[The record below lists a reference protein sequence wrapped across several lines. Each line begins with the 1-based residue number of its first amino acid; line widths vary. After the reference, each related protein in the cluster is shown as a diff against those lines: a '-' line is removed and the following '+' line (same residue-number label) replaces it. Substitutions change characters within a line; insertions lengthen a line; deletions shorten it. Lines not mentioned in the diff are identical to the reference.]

1 MGVLNAIHLR
11 TLREV
16 ARQQSFSRAAR
27 TLHLSQPAVS
37 HHVRQLE
44 ETVGARLLERV
55 GKRAYPTPLGSRV
68 LEHAERALA
77 ELVAAREAAT
87 ASPVRLT
94 GRVRIG
100 TGATASIHLLPPLL
114 KRLHRRYPGI
124 DLVVVTGNSEEMAVS
139 LMDNALD
146 VGVLTL
152 PVRGRALSVWPFF
165 VDRLVAIAPA
175 RTERGPMTP
184 ARLARHPL
192 ILYERGGTSRTIID
206 TWFRRA
212 DVTPRV
218 AMELG
223 SVETIKRLVE
233 AGLGLSVGSAISV
246 REEVRA
252 GRLRAHPLVPR
263 LDRTLGVVLR
273 RDKPRSPALDV
284 VVEAFRRFGATS
296 PAPAGRGTR
305 SSSPTRP
312 WPGFRGSD
320 RRS

>member
-16 ARQQSFSRAAR
+16 ARQESFSRAAR

-44 ETVGARLLERV
+44 ETLGARLLDRV
-55 GKRAYPTPLGSRV
+55 GKRAYPTPLGARV

-77 ELVAAREAAT
+77 ELTAARDAAT
-87 ASPVRLT
+87 TLPTQIT

-124 DLVVVTGNSEEMAVS
+124 DLVVVTGNSEQMAVS

-146 VGVLTL
+146 IGVLTL
-152 PVRGRALSVWPFF
+152 PVRGRALSVWPIF
-165 VDRLVAIAPA
+165 VDRLVAIAPP
-175 RTERGPMTP
+175 TSERGPMTP
-184 ARLARHPL
+184 ARLSRGPL

-206 TWFRRA
+206 AWFRRA
-212 DVTPRV
+212 GVTPRV

-233 AGLGLSVGSAISV
+233 AGLGLSIGSAISV
-246 REEVRA
+246 RAEVRA
-252 GRLRAHPLVPR
+252 GRLRSHPLVPR
-263 LDRTLGVVLR
+263 LDRKLGVVLR
-273 RDKPRSPALDV
+273 RDKPRSPALEV
-284 VVEAFRRFGATS
+284 VVDAFKRLGA
-296 PAPAGRGTR
+296 R
-305 SSSPTRP
+305 
-312 WPGFRGSD
+312 
-320 RRS
+320 